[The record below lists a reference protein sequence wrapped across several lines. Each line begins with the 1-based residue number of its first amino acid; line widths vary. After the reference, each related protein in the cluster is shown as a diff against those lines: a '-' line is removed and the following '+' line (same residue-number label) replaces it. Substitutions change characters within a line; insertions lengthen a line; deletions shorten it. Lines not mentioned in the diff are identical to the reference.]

1 MIRATAEAVE
11 NKVADKVAGPVTKGK
26 TAGAAHAM
34 KTREMSRFHRVK
46 KSPSTQAP
54 EGYPS
59 RGRVR
64 LLRHVISDDDCV
76 IAALNQNRKKTLWSF
91 LFFCCKRCIY
101 AVVYKLH
108 ALLCDLLSLL
118 EKANRGSQIKR
129 ERRCVVVNR

>member
-91 LFFCCKRCIY
+91 LFF
-101 AVVYKLH
+101 
-108 ALLCDLLSLL
+108 LL
-118 EKANRGSQIKR
+118 
-129 ERRCVVVNR
+129 